1 MQVVSR
7 DVIEGLSQTRVIL
20 SEPSGSYSG
29 AVARS
34 STMSCAYQ
42 HLRHVTVVRR
52 RLRHA
57 EPIHLRGAE
66 PSPSYLIQT
75 LSKYEKHCCT

>member
-1 MQVVSR
+1 
-7 DVIEGLSQTRVIL
+7 
-20 SEPSGSYSG
+20 
-29 AVARS
+29 
-34 STMSCAYQ
+34 MSCAYQ

-57 EPIHLRGAE
+57 EPIHLRR

-75 LSKYEKHCCT
+75 LSKYEKHCRT